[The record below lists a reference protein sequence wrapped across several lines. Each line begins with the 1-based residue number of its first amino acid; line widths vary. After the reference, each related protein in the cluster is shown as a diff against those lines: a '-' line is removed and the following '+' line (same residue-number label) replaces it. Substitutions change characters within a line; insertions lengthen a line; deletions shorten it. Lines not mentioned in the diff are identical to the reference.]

1 MSAEKD
7 PDAIDLDAVDW
18 AEMAWDQIEG
28 SPPGYG
34 ERIQAAQVYA
44 LLDIGQQLRRLAD
57 KAEG

>member
-1 MSAEKD
+1 MSDED
-7 PDAIDLDAVDW
+7 NRVDVDAVDW
-18 AEMAWDQIEG
+18 AELAWDQIEG